1 MQSLGYETER
11 TVRHMEGC
19 MEARAA
25 ITIKEIPCPNC
36 GADMEEF
43 IRDGALAADARCEA
57 CGYTIP
63 AGTHA

>member
-1 MQSLGYETER
+1 
-11 TVRHMEGC
+11 MEGC